1 MALCLAFISGPS
13 FRPLETLLLAVYS
26 DFTLFLSKFVHP
38 LFFTEILYHG
48 KKSGAYY
55 PSPGSLGDR

>member
-1 MALCLAFISGPS
+1 MALRLAFIFGPP
-13 FRPLETLLLAVYS
+13 FRSLETLLLAVYS
-26 DFTLFLSKFVHP
+26 AFTLFLSKFVPP

-55 PSPGSLGDR
+55 SSPGSLGDR